1 MDSAQLNKEV
11 FELIDSNCMEI
22 SKQEYLD
29 FLNELIGDLS
39 VRADG
44 IEEEIEQD
52 EEE

>member
-11 FELIDSNCMEI
+11 FELIDSNCMEM

-39 VRADG
+39 VSAAG
-44 IEEEIEQD
+44 MEAELED
-52 EEE
+52 EE